1 MSEDRRIGGEE
12 EGEGPGSTSTLV
24 LARSQNQ
31 QLVDARAPLLTG
43 MPNDSWVCRGT
54 YGMGEY

>member
-12 EGEGPGSTSTLV
+12 EGEGPGSTSAPV

-31 QLVDARAPLLTG
+31 QLVDALLTG
-43 MPNDSWVCRGT
+43 MPNGI
-54 YGMGEY
+54 